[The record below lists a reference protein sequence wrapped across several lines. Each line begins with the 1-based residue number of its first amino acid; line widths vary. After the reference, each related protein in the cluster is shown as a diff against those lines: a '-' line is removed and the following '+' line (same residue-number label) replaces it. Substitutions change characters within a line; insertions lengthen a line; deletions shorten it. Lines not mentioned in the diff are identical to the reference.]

1 MVVAVSCCRTQE
13 ARLSKGHLG
22 FMRQGH
28 PLSYYIKHK
37 THICHLHVYYNASC
51 LPPKILHNLFFKFLL
66 DVAVA
71 PGEIILR
78 TILMRKCYLF
88 IYLFFFFFWGGG
100 QTRSIWEMYK
110 RGIPKY
116 YFTLQTII
124 KGIYHAT
131 AFFRCGFRW
140 RGIAGVYIISQL
152 IKNLAQE
159 LMGIL
164 NKKIHQ
170 ALLLQLF

>member
-1 MVVAVSCCRTQE
+1 
-13 ARLSKGHLG
+13 
-22 FMRQGH
+22 MRQGH

-37 THICHLHVYYNASC
+37 THICHLHVYHNASC
-51 LPPKILHNLFFKFLL
+51 LPPKILHNLFLKFLL
-66 DVAVA
+66 DVVVA

-88 IYLFFFFFWGGG
+88 IHLFCFFWGGG
-100 QTRSIWEMYK
+100 GKQGQFERCTK

-164 NKKIHQ
+164 NKKNHQ

>member
-1 MVVAVSCCRTQE
+1 
-13 ARLSKGHLG
+13 
-22 FMRQGH
+22 MRQGH

-37 THICHLHVYYNASC
+37 THICHLHVYHNASC
-51 LPPKILHNLFFKFLL
+51 LSPKILHNLFLKFLL
-66 DVAVA
+66 DVVA

-88 IYLFFFFFWGGG
+88 IYLFCFFFWWGGGG
-100 QTRSIWEMYK
+100 QKRSICEIYK

-140 RGIAGVYIISQL
+140 RGIIIAGVYIISQL

-164 NKKIHQ
+164 NKKT
-170 ALLLQLF
+170 

>member
-1 MVVAVSCCRTQE
+1 M
-13 ARLSKGHLG
+13 HLV
-22 FMRQGH
+22 
-28 PLSYYIKHK
+28 
-37 THICHLHVYYNASC
+37 C
-51 LPPKILHNLFFKFLL
+51 PPKFCITFFFKFLL
-66 DVAVA
+66 DIVVA
-71 PGEIILR
+71 PEKIEDNANA
-78 TILMRKCYLF
+78 KVF
-88 IYLFFFFFWGGG
+88 IYLFITIINFFFCGGGGTGG

-110 RGIPKY
+110 WGIPKY
-116 YFTLQTII
+116 YFTLPTII

-164 NKKIHQ
+164 NKKNPSSLII
-170 ALLLQLF
+170 ARILLAPSRNCFRHDDLVSRKTFWQH

>member
-1 MVVAVSCCRTQE
+1 
-13 ARLSKGHLG
+13 
-22 FMRQGH
+22 MRQGH

-37 THICHLHVYYNASC
+37 THICHLHVYHNASC
-51 LPPKILHNLFFKFLL
+51 LPPKILHNLFLKFLL
-66 DVAVA
+66 DVVVT

-78 TILMRKCYLF
+78 TILLNAKVLF
-88 IYLFFFFFWGGG
+88 IYFVLFFFGGG